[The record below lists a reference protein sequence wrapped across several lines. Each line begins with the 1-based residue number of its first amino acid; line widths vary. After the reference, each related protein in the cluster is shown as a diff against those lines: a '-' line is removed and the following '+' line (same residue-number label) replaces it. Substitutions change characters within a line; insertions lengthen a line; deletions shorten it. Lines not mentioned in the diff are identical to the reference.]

1 VFTVIAL
8 PAAVVMVTPA
18 VVALCANIGT
28 AIQRAQIK
36 QKSAAEDMGLSEPR
50 LSEAVNAT
58 SPLDVR
64 RLAVLGEKNPAFWR
78 ELIDVLAK
86 AHGLTV
92 VRADVADLISS
103 VDTLVQRTRRT
114 RMAKASLPADAKQ
127 VAS

>member
-1 VFTVIAL
+1 MIAL
-8 PAAVVMVTPA
+8 PTAAIMVTPA
-18 VVALCANIGT
+18 VVALCANIGN

-36 QKSAAEDMGLSEPR
+36 QRSAAADMGLSEPR
-50 LSEAVNAT
+50 LSEAVNGA

-78 ELIDVLAK
+78 ELIAVLAE

-92 VRADVADLISS
+92 VRADVADLIRG
-103 VDTLVQRTRRT
+103 VDTLVQRTRST
-114 RMAKASLPADAKQ
+114 RMAKATLPASAKR